1 MPLCD
6 ANGISPRS
14 TPRRASEYSAE
25 SISIAK
31 NGRRAPTSIFEI
43 IILLI
48 RRDGVEGSLLRS
60 CPAGEIV
67 RPCTALRFSGGIRGV
82 DSPLG
87 VSFVCLPATAHLC
100 KWA

>member
-25 SISIAK
+25 SVYIAK
-31 NGRRAPTSIFEI
+31 NGRRAPASCFEV

-48 RRDGVEGSLLRS
+48 RRDGVDGSLLRS
-60 CPAGEIV
+60 CPARETV
-67 RPCTALRFSGGIRGV
+67 RPCTALRFFGG
-82 DSPLG
+82 
-87 VSFVCLPATAHLC
+87 
-100 KWA
+100 